1 MKITQIHNILIKGD
15 GISNTIRVTQKIN
28 EALNINN
35 HIAVELFSEY
45 YNVYEFAIYDY
56 FKLNFY
62 EMFKKFMFVE
72 NKYKYAKIFIEALKR
87 YKKNVAKTIIENAD
101 IRMWHFGSGYELFNF
116 IHFKDIVYYHNITFP
131 HLVTNARAMVES
143 RLQLMS
149 LKDMN
154 PFFIT
159 QSNFNKKCLIRM
171 GFEEEDIFVTIPYH
185 KKNFSKIPIKK
196 INKPRL
202 LSYGRYSNNKGIP
215 ELAKLCNE
223 ADLYLT
229 TFGDNYSVT
238 EYKNNY
244 KKSKKY
250 ANGKITIIGKV
261 PEIDTYLNNSDI
273 FVLNSYHE
281 GASLPSVE
289 AEAYGLPLLLKS
301 GTALD
306 ELIIEGEKRN
316 GYLFDNVSE
325 IPELVEKIRKDYNKF
340 RYNAWMHSKKYS
352 IDKYQKSYSE
362 ALIKYKNWKIKSR

>member
-1 MKITQIHNILIKGD
+1 MRITQIHNILIKGD
-15 GISNTIRVTQKIN
+15 GISNTIKSTQKIN
-28 EALNINN
+28 QTLNINN

-45 YNVYEFAIYDY
+45 EDVYEFAIYDY
-56 FKLNFY
+56 FRVNFY
-62 EMFKKFMFVE
+62 KMFKKFIFVE

-87 YKKNVAKTIIENAD
+87 YKKDVAKMAIENAD
-101 IRMWHFGSGYELFNF
+101 IRMWHFGSSYELFNF
-116 IHFKDIVYYHNITFP
+116 IHYKDIVYYHNVTFP
-131 HLVTNARAMVES
+131 YLVTNAKAMIEA

-154 PFFIT
+154 LFFIT
-159 QSNFNKKCLIRM
+159 QSNFNKECLIRM
-171 GFEEEDIFVTIPYH
+171 GFEEKNISVTIPYH
-185 KKNFSKIPIKK
+185 KKNFSEISIKS

-202 LSYGRYSNNKGIP
+202 LSYGRYSNSKGVP

-223 ADLYLT
+223 SNLYLT

-238 EYKNNY
+238 EYKDNY
-244 KKSKKY
+244 KKAKKY
-250 ANGKITIIGKV
+250 DNGKIKIIGKV

-289 AEAYGLPLLLKS
+289 AEAYGLPLLLKR

-306 ELIIEGEKRN
+306 ELILDGEKKN
-316 GYLFDNVSE
+316 GYLFDDVSE

-340 RYNAWMHSKKYS
+340 RYNAWTHSKNYS
-352 IDKYQKSYSE
+352 LDKYQKSYSE
-362 ALIKYKNWKIKSR
+362 ALIKYKNWKLKA